1 MGRRREGARRRGAA
15 RRGSR
20 VRGAL
25 RHSLL
30 GRLLTT
36 SVVVAV
42 CSITATAWLAVQ
54 GTSESISVQQGQTLT
69 ADTRIHDELIAYA
82 ATHPEWRGVDAVLA
96 GLAEDTGRRIALT
109 TENRRLIADSA
120 AGGTPLPT
128 RTASVVDPLAVDLT
142 LAAEDADRID
152 PRAVG
157 PFALPRGERERLAHT
172 AESGAECLRTRFGT
186 AAEAGTAPSGRPVV
200 TLSEGPVTEPEWVAC
215 ELDGLE
221 EPTDTERGA
230 LADLN
235 RLIEAC
241 AAPHG
246 LEVRAR
252 MDSATGVP
260 TAAVEPTPP
269 PEVGADGDGGGEGD
283 GGGGDGGGEGDAEGG
298 GSATADEARPPE
310 AEAPAG
316 GTPSDPPVAPSSG
329 PEAVEEYPW
338 PGADAPGASVEE
350 PATQPEPPAAVVETP
365 AAEPVPEP
373 VPGAPVD
380 PEAAPHD
387 AAAQLD
393 PRAADCLDSARRR
406 QLDPYTAPAALLF
419 IGDPEPQAV
428 GGLELSR
435 EGLLRVS
442 GVVLLVL
449 LLTVGVSAGA
459 AARLVRP
466 VRDLTE
472 AVRRMRA
479 GEGSP
484 RVPVR
489 DSGEIGRLAEAFN
502 EMSAH
507 LERLEGQ
514 RRAMVSDVSHELRTP
529 LANLRG
535 WLEAAQDGVAELE
548 PARTALLV
556 EQTMLLQRIID
567 DLQDLAL
574 AEAGK
579 LTLVPEPLDAR
590 DLVEQAV
597 DGHRMAAASARV
609 ELVARTADEEVPVAA
624 DRVRMLQV
632 LGNLLGNAV
641 RHTPAGG
648 RVTVRAHAE
657 DGAAVIE
664 VADTGDGISPAH
676 LPNVFDRFWRADKSR
691 SRQTGGSGL
700 GLAIVR
706 NLVELHGGT
715 VTAASTPGE
724 GAVFTLRLPRPE
736 PEPPAATD

>member
-1 MGRRREGARRRGAA
+1 MPRGA
-15 RRGSR
+15 R

-42 CSITATAWLAVQ
+42 CSITATAWLAVE
-54 GTSESISVQQGQTLT
+54 GTSESISVEQGQTLT
-69 ADTRIHDELIAYA
+69 IDTRIHDELVAHA
-82 ATHPEWRGVDAVLA
+82 ATHPEWRGVDDVVEE
-96 GLAEDTGRRIALT
+96 LAEDTGRRIALT

-120 AGGTPLPT
+120 AGGTPLPA

-157 PFALPRGERERLAHT
+157 PFALPEDERGRLRRI
-172 AESGAECLRTRFGT
+172 AESGADCLGVRFGM
-186 AAEAGTAPSGRPVV
+186 AAETETAPSGRPFV
-200 TLSEGPVTEPEWVAC
+200 TVPDGPVTEPEWAAC
-215 ELDGLE
+215 ELAELE
-221 EPTDTERGA
+221 DPTDTERAA
-230 LADLN
+230 LAELN
-235 RLIEAC
+235 RLIAPC
-241 AAPHG
+241 AREHG
-246 LEVRAR
+246 LRVRAR
-252 MDSATGVP
+252 IDAATGAP
-260 TAAVEPTPP
+260 AAVVEPPAP
-269 PEVGADGDGGGEGD
+269 PEVGSGA
-283 GGGGDGGGEGDAEGG
+283 
-298 GSATADEARPPE
+298 ADEARPPE
-310 AEAPAG
+310 VADSPPGDDPSAPPG
-316 GTPSDPPVAPSSG
+316 APSSA
-329 PEAVEEYPW
+329 PEPVEEYPW
-338 PGADAPGASVEE
+338 PGMSDPGAPQEDTA
-350 PATQPEPPAAVVETP
+350 ATPEPPEADGAAPVAT
-365 AAEPVPEP
+365 PVPEETP
-373 VPGAPVD
+373 ERSAD
-380 PEAAPHD
+380 P
-387 AAAQLD
+387 AAQPYGSAAELD
-393 PRAADCLDSARRR
+393 PRAADCFDSGRRR

-419 IGDPEPQAV
+419 IGDPEPRAE

-435 EGLLRVS
+435 EGLLRVT

-449 LLTVGVSAGA
+449 LLTVGVSAA
-459 AARLVRP
+459 VAARLVRP
-466 VRDLTE
+466 VRDLTD

-479 GEGSP
+479 GAGSP

-502 EMSAH
+502 EMSEH
-507 LERLEGQ
+507 LERLEAQ

-529 LANLRG
+529 LSNLRG

-548 PARTALLV
+548 PERTALLV
-556 EQTMLLQRIID
+556 EQTILLQRIID

-597 DGHRMAAASARV
+597 AGHRLAAASAEV
-609 ELVARTADEEVPVAA
+609 ELVAAAPADEVVLVA

-648 RVTVRAHAE
+648 RVTVRARAE
-657 DGAAVIE
+657 DDSAVIE
-664 VADTGDGISPAH
+664 VADTGTGISPEH

-715 VTAASTPGE
+715 VAVASAPGE
-724 GAVFTLRLPRPE
+724 GAVFTLRLPRGGTE
-736 PEPPAATD
+736 PTAEPD